1 MSKFNDLYMLGA
13 NELAAYT
20 KDFGPQQIAAGFKM
34 EDWNLLVQDECWTKE
49 EQLKFA
55 SILSNACSMTLR
67 VAGLAP
73 VPLPA
78 AYVAATICKLC
89 APCNRLVAAQSAPR
103 AFDSRSALGFDG
115 ASEERPV
122 GAAQMMALVE
132 YFSAKD
138 FAALAAFPVSEVVA
152 AAVAAQQDL
161 IDAQ

>member
-20 KDFGPQQIAAGFKM
+20 KEYGPEQIAAGFKM
-34 EDWNLLVQDECWTKE
+34 EDWNLLVQPECWTKE
-49 EQLKFA
+49 EQQKIA
-55 SILSNACSMTLR
+55 AILANACSITLR

-78 AYVAATICKLC
+78 AYVGATICKLC

-115 ASEERPV
+115 ESIERPV
-122 GAAQMMALVE
+122 GPAQMMALVE
-132 YFSAKD
+132 YFSSAD

-152 AAVAAQQDL
+152 AAVAAMNGPVE
-161 IDAQ
+161 